1 MANLPEG
8 FDLARLLDP
17 ADDYSETTSLNDV
30 EASAIADR
38 ADEDNVDH
46 YVDRENEIIAMLV
59 SLQNLMKND
68 DGGMQH
74 LLKNRDTIEDE
85 TYIDN
90 MLRDAEQSTMDL
102 YNLQSA
108 LRSQNVNES
117 RLRSYIRKLI
127 LETRNRSN
135 G

>member
-1 MANLPEG
+1 
-8 FDLARLLDP
+8 
-17 ADDYSETTSLNDV
+17 
-30 EASAIADR
+30 
-38 ADEDNVDH
+38 
-46 YVDRENEIIAMLV
+46 
-59 SLQNLMKND
+59 
-68 DGGMQH
+68 MQH
-74 LLKNRDTIEDE
+74 LLKNRDTTEDE

-127 LETRNRSN
+127 LETRNKSN